1 MSVFGSVLRVG
12 LRWLRGPIEIS
23 GARSLYQAN
32 STLFSRA
39 APAIFVVIWA
49 TGFIVARLVAP
60 HTEPFTFLVAR
71 YALSIVALAAIATM
85 LREPWPRTLR
95 GWFNAVVAGILLQGL
110 YLGGV
115 FWSVRHGLGAG
126 VVALIMSLQPVVT
139 AALAGPLLGETVT
152 GRRWAG
158 IGLGL
163 IGVACVIIPNLNVA
177 GGSLTIAVAVG
188 AMLCITLGTIWQ
200 KRNGSPT
207 HLVTGAVIQFIAALI
222 VTLPAAALLETGF
235 IDNSWPLW
243 VGLIW
248 AVFGLSVGAILI
260 LLVLIRR
267 GAVAQV
273 ASLFYL
279 VPPVAALMAFALFGE
294 TMTGLQIAG
303 TAVAI
308 AGVAIAS
315 RA

>member
-1 MSVFGSVLRVG
+1 MH
-12 LRWLRGPIEIS
+12 
-23 GARSLYQAN
+23 QAN

-60 HTEPFTFLVAR
+60 HTEPLTFLVAR
-71 YALSIVALAAIATM
+71 YALSIAALTAIATA
-85 LREPWPRTLR
+85 LREAWPRTLR
-95 GWFNAVVAGILLQGL
+95 GWFNALVAGVLLQGL

-152 GRRWAG
+152 RRRWVG

-163 IGVACVIIPNLNVA
+163 AGVALVIIPNLNVA
-177 GGSLTIAVAVG
+177 GGGPTIAVALA

-200 KRNGSPT
+200 KRTGSPT
-207 HLVTGAVIQFIAALI
+207 HLVTGAVIQFVAALI

-294 TMTGLQIAG
+294 TMTVLQIVG

-308 AGVAIAS
+308 GGVAIAS

>member
-1 MSVFGSVLRVG
+1 MG
-12 LRWLRGPIEIS
+12 GPIEIS
-23 GARSLYQAN
+23 GARSLDQAN

-60 HTEPFTFLVAR
+60 HAEPFTFLVAR
-71 YALSIVALAAIATM
+71 YALSIAALTAIATV
-85 LREPWPRTLR
+85 LREAWPRTLR
-95 GWFNAVVAGILLQGL
+95 GWFDALVAGVLLQGL

-152 GRRWAG
+152 RRRWVG

-163 IGVACVIIPNLNVA
+163 LGVVFVIIPNLNVA
-177 GGSLTIAVAVG
+177 GGGLTITVAL
-188 AMLCITLGTIWQ
+188 ASMLCITLGTIWQ
-200 KRNGSPT
+200 KRTGSPA

-222 VTLPAAALLETGF
+222 VTLPAAVMLETGF
-235 IDNSWPLW
+235 IDNSWQLW
-243 VGLIW
+243 AGLIW
-248 AVFGLSVGAILI
+248 AVFGMSVGAILI

-273 ASLFYL
+273 ASLFFL

-294 TMTGLQIAG
+294 TLTAMQIIGA
-303 TAVAI
+303 AVAI
-308 AGVAIAS
+308 GGVAIAS

>member
-1 MSVFGSVLRVG
+1 MSGKRLSD
-12 LRWLRGPIEIS
+12 
-23 GARSLYQAN
+23 RSN
-32 STLFSRA
+32 PTLFLRA

-60 HTEPFTFLVAR
+60 HAEPLTFLAAR
-71 YALSIVALAAIATM
+71 YALSIVVLAAIATL
-85 LREPWPRTLR
+85 LRQPWPRSWH
-95 GWFNAVVAGILLQGL
+95 GWRNALIAGILLQGL

-115 FWSVRHGLGAG
+115 FWSIRNGLSAG

-139 AALAGPLLGETVT
+139 AALAGPLLGESVS
-152 GRRWAG
+152 GRRWIG

-163 IGVACVIIPNLNVA
+163 LGVACVIVPNLNAA
-177 GGSLTIAVAVG
+177 GGGLTIAVAL
-188 AMLCITLGTIWQ
+188 ASMLCITLGTIWQ
-200 KRNGSPT
+200 KRAGSPQ
-207 HLVTGAVIQFIAALI
+207 HLVPGAVIQFIAALA
-222 VTLPAAALLETGF
+222 VTLPAAAVLETGF
-235 IDNSWPLW
+235 IDNSWQLW

-294 TMTGLQIAG
+294 TMTPLQIMG
-303 TAVAI
+303 TAIAI
-308 AGVAIAS
+308 GGVAIAS